1 MSPSLNRIG
10 GDLLVEGFE
19 DLKINSSTYQ
29 WSVRFI
35 SVLKRLLSVN
45 IKMHHDE
52 GQVANGE
59 IFLFN
64 HFARFETF
72 IPQYLIYQEDGS
84 YCRSLAAEEF
94 FEEDD
99 AFSNYLLSVG
109 AVPNKY
115 PRLMPFL
122 AGEIMRGR
130 KVIIFPEGG
139 MVKDRRVHNH
149 RGEYRIYSRS
159 ARERRKHH
167 TGAAVLSLK
176 VDLLKQS
183 IMGAFKRNDTGMLD
197 YWLEI
202 LELDDQEQL
211 HAATQRKSTIVPANI
226 TFYPMRVGDNLLR
239 RGVELFNND
248 ISKRL
253 SEELLI
259 EGNILLKHTDMDIRL
274 GDLIHTE
281 EYWKNWERPIT
292 KHCTRCI
299 KTLDDLL
306 VPNPARSTLERRYLS
321 ARIRRNSLKLRDSYM
336 YGIYEEVTINLSHL
350 ASLII
355 YSHLEKG
362 VQELGFEKFHRM
374 LYLAVKYA
382 QELQQINLHRSLR
395 NPGAYAELLAG
406 KCDGL
411 DQFINTSAQ
420 LGLVELEGGSYC
432 FMPKLCAEHDFDVI
446 RTENMVE
453 VYANEAKPVQ
463 GIQAVIEN
471 AIANAPDPDT
481 KQIARFR
488 FNDMQISHKW
498 DLEVFDKPQYDEINQ
513 QETATERS
521 DPFCIVP
528 EDHKDMGVILTHGF
542 LSTPA
547 EMREFGEQLSA
558 QGYPVIG
565 PRLKGHGTSPWD
577 LRERGWEDWLDSVRR
592 AYAIISAH
600 CSQICLIGF
609 SSGGALSLLLA
620 SEQLD
625 GLAGVVTVS
634 VPIKFI
640 NKNMVFVPLL
650 HTANKLVSWVPSYEG
665 IMPFRPNDK
674 TEHPNINYRSM
685 PVHALFELR
694 LMVSELEE
702 RLQDVHCPALI
713 LQADQDPVVQPES
726 ANIIMEKLASSDKR
740 LEIIKSTRHGT
751 LYEDIGNTRQL
762 ILDYLESLG
771 V

>member
-1 MSPSLNRIG
+1 M
-10 GDLLVEGFE
+10 EGFE
-19 DLKINSSTYQ
+19 ELKINTSTYQ
-29 WSVRFI
+29 WSVRVI
-35 SVLKRLLSVN
+35 SILKRLLSVN

-52 GQVANGE
+52 GQVADGE

-94 FEEDD
+94 FDEDD
-99 AFSNYLLSVG
+99 GFSSYLLSVG

-122 AGEIMRGR
+122 AGEILRGR

-139 MVKDRRVHNH
+139 MVKDRRVHD
-149 RGEYRIYSRS
+149 RKGRYSIYSRS
-159 ARERRKHH
+159 AKERRKHH

-183 IMGAFKRNDTGMLD
+183 IRNSFDRGD
-197 YWLEI
+197 DKSIDNWLNI
-202 LELDDQEQL
+202 LELEDRSALQ
-211 HAATQRKSTIVPANI
+211 ATVQRKSTIVPANI

-239 RGVELFNND
+239 RGVELFNKG

-274 GDLIHTE
+274 GDLIHTD
-281 EYWKNWERPIT
+281 EYWKRWERLV
-292 KHCTRCI
+292 TRRCSNCI
-299 KTLDDLL
+299 KSLDDLL
-306 VPNPARSTLERRYLS
+306 VPNPSRSSMERRYLS
-321 ARIRRNSLKLRDSYM
+321 ARIRHNSEKLRDCYM
-336 YGIYEEVTINLSHL
+336 RGIYEEVTINLSHL

-362 VQELGFEKFHRM
+362 IQDVDYDAFHRM

-382 QELQQINLHRSLR
+382 QALPHINLHRSLR

-406 KCDGL
+406 KCEGL
-411 DQFINTSAQ
+411 DQFINTSSQ
-420 LGLVELEGGSYC
+420 LELVELEGGRYR

-463 GIQAVIEN
+463 GIESVVEKAV
-471 AIANAPDPDT
+471 ADSVDPDA
-481 KQIARFR
+481 KEIARFR
-488 FNDMQISHKW
+488 FSDMQISHKW
-498 DLEVFDKPQYDEINQ
+498 DREIFYKPQYAEINQ
-513 QETATERS
+513 KETATERS
-521 DPFCIVP
+521 DPFFILP
-528 EDHKDMGVILTHGF
+528 EHHKDLGVILTHGF
-542 LSTPA
+542 LATPA
-547 EMREFGEQLSA
+547 EVREFGEQLSTH
-558 QGYPVIG
+558 GYPVVG

-577 LRERGWEDWLDSVRR
+577 LRECSWEEWLGSVRR
-592 AYAIISAH
+592 AYEIMSAH
-600 CSQICLIGF
+600 CSQICLVGF

-625 GLAGVVTVS
+625 GLTGVVTIS
-634 VPIKFI
+634 VPIKFM

-665 IMPFRPNDK
+665 IMPFRHNDN

-685 PVHALFELR
+685 PVHALSELR

-702 RLQDVHCPALI
+702 RLKDVHCPALI
-713 LQADQDPVVQPES
+713 LQADRDPVVDPES
-726 ANIIMEKLASSDKR
+726 ADIVMDKLGSSDKR
-740 LEIIKSTRHGT
+740 LEIIPSTRHGT
-751 LYEDIGNTRQL
+751 LYEDIGDTRKL
-762 ILDYLESLG
+762 IFDYLEQLSE
-771 V
+771 

>member
-1 MSPSLNRIG
+1 MSPSFNRIG
-10 GDLLVEGFE
+10 GDLFVEGFE
-19 DLKINSSTYQ
+19 DLKINSSSYQ
-29 WSVRFI
+29 WSVRVI

-52 GQVANGE
+52 GQVSNGE

-94 FEEDD
+94 FDADD
-99 AFSNYLLSVG
+99 AFSSYLQSVG

-183 IMGAFKRNDTGMLD
+183 IRKAFARGDDAGIEN
-197 YWLEI
+197 WVQN
-202 LELDDQEQL
+202 LELQDRGAL
-211 HAATQRKSTIVPANI
+211 LAAAQRKSTIVPANI

-239 RGVELFNND
+239 RGVELFNSG

-259 EGNILLKHTDMDIRL
+259 EGNILLKNTDMDIRL
-274 GDLIHTE
+274 GDLVCTE
-281 EYWKNWERPIT
+281 DYWRFWEGPFTRR
-292 KHCTRCI
+292 CTNCI
-299 KTLDDLL
+299 RSLDDLL
-306 VPNPARSTLERRYLS
+306 VPNLAKSSLERRYLS

-336 YGIYEEVTINLSHL
+336 HGIYEGVTINLSHL

-362 VQELGFEKFHRM
+362 VRELGFDEFHRM

-382 QELQQINLHRSLR
+382 QGLSHINLHRSLQ
-395 NPGAYAELLAG
+395 NPGAYAELLGG

-420 LGLVELEGGSYC
+420 LGLIELEGGSYR

-446 RTENMVE
+446 RTENTVE

-463 GIQAVIEN
+463 GIQAVIDN
-471 AIANAPDPDT
+471 AIANSANLDV
-481 KQIARFR
+481 KEIARFR

-498 DLEVFDKPQYDEINQ
+498 DLEVFDKPQYNDINQ

-521 DPFCIVP
+521 NPFCILP
-528 EDHKDMGVILTHGF
+528 EGHKDMGVVLTHGF

-547 EMREFGEQLSA
+547 EVREFGEQLSA

-577 LRERGWEDWLDSVRR
+577 LRERSWNEWLGSVRC
-592 AYAIISAH
+592 AYEIMSAH
-600 CSQICLIGF
+600 CSQVCLIGF

-625 GLAGVVTVS
+625 GLAGVVTIS
-634 VPIKFI
+634 VPIRFM

-650 HTANKLVSWVPSYEG
+650 HTANKLMSWVPSYEG
-665 IMPFRPNDK
+665 IMPFRPNEN

-694 LMVSELEE
+694 LMVYELEE

-713 LQADQDPVVQPES
+713 IQADQDPVVQPES
-726 ANIIMEKLASSDKR
+726 ANIIIEKLASRDKR
-740 LEIIKSTRHGT
+740 LEMIQSTRHGT
-751 LYEDIGNTRQL
+751 LYEDIGDTRKL
-762 ILDYLESLG
+762 ILDYLEGLG

>member
-1 MSPSLNRIG
+1 M
-10 GDLLVEGFE
+10 EGFG

-29 WSVRFI
+29 WSVRVI

-45 IKMHHDE
+45 IKLHHDK
-52 GQVANGE
+52 GQVAAGE

-72 IPQYLIYQEDGS
+72 IPQYLIYKEDGS

-94 FEEDD
+94 FDEDD

-109 AVPNKY
+109 AVPAQY
-115 PRLMPFL
+115 PRLIPFL

-139 MVKDRRVHNH
+139 MVKDRRVHD
-149 RGEYRIYSRS
+149 RKGRYRIYSRS
-159 ARERRKHH
+159 ANERRKHH
-167 TGAAVLSLK
+167 AGAAVLSLK

-183 IMGAFKRNDTGMLD
+183 IRHAFEQDDEPQIN
-197 YWLEI
+197 YWVNT
-202 LELDDQEQL
+202 LELEGKEAL
-211 HAATQRKSTIVPANI
+211 YKAASRRSTIVPANI

-239 RGVELFNND
+239 RGVELFKSG

-274 GDLIHTE
+274 GDLIHTG
-281 EYWKNWERPIT
+281 EYWKQWERPIT
-292 KHCTRCI
+292 RRCAGCI

-306 VPNPARSTLERRYLS
+306 ASNPAKSSLERRYLS
-321 ARIRRNSLKLRDSYM
+321 ARIRRNSSKLRDSYM
-336 YGIYEEVTINLSHL
+336 HGIYAEVTINLSHL

-362 VQELGFEKFHRM
+362 VEDVDYDDFHRM

-382 QELQQINLHRSLR
+382 QALPHINLHRSLR
-395 NPGAYAELLAG
+395 NPEAYAELMEG

-411 DQFINTSAQ
+411 DQFIRTAAQ
-420 LGLVELEGGSYC
+420 LELVELNGGRYR

-453 VYANEAKPVQ
+453 VYANEARPVE
-463 GIQAVIEN
+463 GIRKIIEQAIVKSSNLGAKE
-471 AIANAPDPDT
+471 IA
-481 KQIARFR
+481 KFR
-488 FNDMQISHKW
+488 FSDMRISYQW
-498 DLEVFDKPQYDEINQ
+498 DREYFNKPRYQEINR
-513 QETATERS
+513 QETAAERS
-521 DPFCIVP
+521 DPFCILP
-528 EDHKDMGVILTHGF
+528 DNYRDLGVILIHGF
-542 LSTPA
+542 LATPA
-547 EMREFGEQLSA
+547 EVRQFGEQLSA

-577 LRERGWEDWLDSVRR
+577 LRGRSWRDWLRSVRQ
-592 AYAIISAH
+592 AYEIMSAH
-600 CSQICLIGF
+600 CSQICLVGF

-625 GLAGVVTVS
+625 GLAGVVTIS
-634 VPIKFI
+634 VPIRFA

-665 IMPFRPNDK
+665 IMPFRPNDE

-685 PVHALFELR
+685 PVRALFELR

-713 LQADQDPVVQPES
+713 LQADRDPVVDPES
-726 ANIIMEKLASSDKR
+726 ADIVMDKLGSSDKR
-740 LEIIKSTRHGT
+740 LEIIHSTRHGT
-751 LYEDIGNTRQL
+751 LYEDIGNTRKL
-762 ILDYLESLG
+762 IVDYLESLC

>member
-1 MSPSLNRIG
+1 MNRIG

-183 IMGAFKRNDTGMLD
+183 IMGAFKRNDTGLLD
-197 YWLEI
+197 YWLET

-239 RGVELFNND
+239 RGMELFNHG

-253 SEELLI
+253 SDELLI

-281 EYWKNWERPIT
+281 EYWKNWERPINRR
-292 KHCTRCI
+292 CTRCI
-299 KTLDDLL
+299 KKLDDLL
-306 VPNPARSTLERRYLS
+306 VPNPARSTLERRYL
-321 ARIRRNSLKLRDSYM
+321 
-336 YGIYEEVTINLSHL
+336 
-350 ASLII
+350 
-355 YSHLEKG
+355 
-362 VQELGFEKFHRM
+362 
-374 LYLAVKYA
+374 
-382 QELQQINLHRSLR
+382 
-395 NPGAYAELLAG
+395 
-406 KCDGL
+406 
-411 DQFINTSAQ
+411 
-420 LGLVELEGGSYC
+420 
-432 FMPKLCAEHDFDVI
+432 
-446 RTENMVE
+446 
-453 VYANEAKPVQ
+453 
-463 GIQAVIEN
+463 
-471 AIANAPDPDT
+471 
-481 KQIARFR
+481 
-488 FNDMQISHKW
+488 
-498 DLEVFDKPQYDEINQ
+498 
-513 QETATERS
+513 
-521 DPFCIVP
+521 
-528 EDHKDMGVILTHGF
+528 
-542 LSTPA
+542 
-547 EMREFGEQLSA
+547 
-558 QGYPVIG
+558 
-565 PRLKGHGTSPWD
+565 
-577 LRERGWEDWLDSVRR
+577 
-592 AYAIISAH
+592 
-600 CSQICLIGF
+600 
-609 SSGGALSLLLA
+609 
-620 SEQLD
+620 
-625 GLAGVVTVS
+625 
-634 VPIKFI
+634 
-640 NKNMVFVPLL
+640 
-650 HTANKLVSWVPSYEG
+650 
-665 IMPFRPNDK
+665 
-674 TEHPNINYRSM
+674 
-685 PVHALFELR
+685 
-694 LMVSELEE
+694 
-702 RLQDVHCPALI
+702 
-713 LQADQDPVVQPES
+713 
-726 ANIIMEKLASSDKR
+726 
-740 LEIIKSTRHGT
+740 
-751 LYEDIGNTRQL
+751 
-762 ILDYLESLG
+762 
-771 V
+771 